1 MISAWW
7 LLVVVLLFL
16 LVMEYRY
23 YQWQK
28 ERADLYSRIM
38 AGSLTEYRN
47 DIAEKPP
54 PKGGNMFTAGM
65 KKAAQRS
72 LDALQKAGDG

>member
-1 MISAWW
+1 MISAAW
-7 LLVVVLLFL
+7 LFVVILLFIL
-16 LVMEYRY
+16 ASEYREY
-23 YQWQK
+23 MWRQ
-28 ERADLYSRIM
+28 ERKDLYSRIM
-38 AGSLTEYRN
+38 AGSLTEYRD
-47 DIAEKPP
+47 DISEKPP